1 MNFPRHN
8 LYVFLEI
15 LGLCLVL
22 ISGCVLGWAMFGEKN
37 YVLIGISGL
46 VFTIFLLITLTLMLD
61 PDKIRARQSLSVLGL
76 ASNLLEG
83 MQGGFNST
91 SAQHACEIL
100 HRSSSASAVAITDTE
115 NILGYCGTGEDSL
128 PHGISP
134 LRTEATRESL
144 KDGKTRVLNSPE
156 EVGLPTKTRGI
167 KAAIIV
173 PLKIGKSIVGTLK
186 FYYPSASRITETQVS
201 IAEGFAQLIATQIA
215 AMELEEQKKLATS
228 MELKALQSQ
237 INPHFLFNTINT
249 IASFI
254 RTDPMKA
261 RTLLREFAVFYRRT
275 LEDSTERISLAREL
289 DQVQRYFNF
298 ELARFGDA
306 RLAFEVDASPALL
319 DMMVPPFLV
328 QPLVENAIKHAMPS
342 EGKLTITVKADA
354 DGDDVVIVVSDDGV
368 GMSEESDCVVVVVS
382 EETGA
387 IALAVGGK
395 LERNLTPEQ
404 LKGRLEE
411 LLNISSSN
419 EKTAIA

>member
-249 IASFI
+249 MASG
-254 RTDPMKA
+254 
-261 RTLLREFAVFYRRT
+261 
-275 LEDSTERISLAREL
+275 SLARIPT
-289 DQVQRYFNF
+289 RP
-298 ELARFGDA
+298 
-306 RLAFEVDASPALL
+306 ASFCASSRPSIAVRSKMLPIL
-319 DMMVPPFLV
+319 FRSREKSSRPC
-328 QPLVENAIKHAMPS
+328 AIFRWNRRAS
-342 EGKLTITVKADA
+342 V
-354 DGDDVVIVVSDDGV
+354 
-368 GMSEESDCVVVVVS
+368 
-382 EETGA
+382 
-387 IALAVGGK
+387 
-395 LERNLTPEQ
+395 
-404 LKGRLEE
+404 
-411 LLNISSSN
+411 
-419 EKTAIA
+419 KTACAWMWISATRSRHSWCQHS